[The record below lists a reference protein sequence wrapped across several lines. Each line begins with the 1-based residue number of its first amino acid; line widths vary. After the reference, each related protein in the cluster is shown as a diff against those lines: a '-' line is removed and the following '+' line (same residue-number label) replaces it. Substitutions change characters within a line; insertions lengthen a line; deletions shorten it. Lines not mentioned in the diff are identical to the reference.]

1 MSLFER
7 LKSAVKGNAV
17 LKEYEI
23 GQQIASAGPGLQWR
37 VYQGVRK
44 TTRKA
49 SSVVRYMYID
59 GTRATLPA
67 VPPQI
72 IILGDIR
79 HSCTFCT
86 YMQVNWVELNGN
98 PGIMLRVPYGTVL
111 HDV

>member
-49 SSVVRYMYID
+49 SSAHVNL
-59 GTRATLPA
+59 ATLPA
-67 VPPQI
+67 VLPQT
-72 IILGDIR
+72 IILGDVR
-79 HSCTFCT
+79 RSCTFCT
-86 YMQVNWVELNGN
+86 HMQVNWVKLNGN
-98 PGIMLRVPYGTVL
+98 PGSLLHVL
-111 HDV
+111 YMVQSWCMT

>member
-1 MSLFER
+1 MFVSLIANAFYSNPFPPIFKMSLFER

-49 SSVVRYMYID
+49 SSVHVNLTSLACLLYFLKQY
-59 GTRATLPA
+59 
-67 VPPQI
+67 V
-72 IILGDIR
+72 LGDVR
-79 HSCTFCT
+79 RSCTFFTC
-86 YMQVNWVELNGN
+86 MQVN
-98 PGIMLRVPYGTVL
+98 
-111 HDV
+111 